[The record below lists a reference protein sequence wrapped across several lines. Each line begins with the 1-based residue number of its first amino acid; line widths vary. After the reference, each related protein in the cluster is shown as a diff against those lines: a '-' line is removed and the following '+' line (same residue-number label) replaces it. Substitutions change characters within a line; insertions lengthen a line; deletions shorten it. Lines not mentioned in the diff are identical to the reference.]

1 MPLLASEQFCSPED
15 LFDDSRRDPADLRRW
30 YVFHTRP
37 RQEKSLARELV
48 LKGIP
53 FYLPVVSRRWQS
65 GGRVM
70 RAFLPLFPGYVFIRA
85 TEPDRR
91 TALATRR
98 VVSVLEVRMQEEL
111 DADLRQLHRL
121 IATGAAVTA
130 EDNWTIGT
138 KVEIKRGPLA
148 GLQGVIVRVA
158 SGRRFVVQVNFIQRG
173 ASVMLDDFALAEV
186 D

>member
-15 LFDDSRRDPADLRRW
+15 LFDNPRQADLGHW

-48 LKGIP
+48 LKGIS
-53 FYLPVVSRRWQS
+53 FYLPVVSRRWRS
-65 GGRVM
+65 RGRVM
-70 RAFLPLFPGYVFIRA
+70 TAFLPLFPGYVFVRA
-85 TEPDRR
+85 TEQDRR
-91 TALATRR
+91 AALATRR

-138 KVEIKRGPLA
+138 KVQIKSGLLA

-158 SGRRFVVQVNFIQRG
+158 SGRRFIVQVNFIQRG
-173 ASVMLDDFALAEV
+173 ASVLLDDFVLAEIN
-186 D
+186 